1 MNLVRLILMLALA
14 CTVGYLAV
22 AWYLRSTR
30 RERLEHEWDREN
42 PDGDRETRKVDVEK
56 GVTAFTQTLG
66 YRALWLIYIVPV
78 VLVVLSYFMTN

>member
-1 MNLVRLILMLALA
+1 MNLVRLVFILAIV
-14 CTVGYLAV
+14 CTAVYLSV
-22 AWYLRSTR
+22 AWFLRSTR
-30 RERLEHEWDREN
+30 RERLEKEWDAAN
-42 PDGDRETRKVDVEK
+42 PGGDLANRRVDVEK